1 MHCNKRNAEILFIS
15 PFFLNGPACCCFW
28 HDQIH
33 LPHARID
40 HARCTFVLLSTN
52 ARPSACVT
60 HSKLRQQTAT
70 SIRVE
75 NIALLLS
82 FYYNLFSG
90 AAHRI
95 FYHRCALLL
104 LIILLI
110 LRNLIISGSD
120 YAHHR
125 HFLWT
130 AIRLKQ
136 CKDPFQSISLFLRHP
151 LSLKLLRIPSFFPPT
166 AIFLNR
172 LNQQNKKGKP
182 HSSTTWTRPSRT
194 TRCES
199 YESESL
205 IICCSLVA

>member
-1 MHCNKRNAEILFIS
+1 MCIETKEMLKYFLFS
-15 PFFLNGPACCCFW
+15 FFFEWAACCCFW

-82 FYYNLFSG
+82 FYYNIFSG

-125 HFLWT
+125 HFL
-130 AIRLKQ
+130 
-136 CKDPFQSISLFLRHP
+136 
-151 LSLKLLRIPSFFPPT
+151 
-166 AIFLNR
+166 
-172 LNQQNKKGKP
+172 
-182 HSSTTWTRPSRT
+182 
-194 TRCES
+194 
-199 YESESL
+199 
-205 IICCSLVA
+205 